1 MACRSV
7 ALLCLLAAASPRPLG
22 AQWLTYATPGAPRT
36 ASGAVD
42 LNAPPPKSA
51 DGHPDLSGIWKAE
64 DNRPC
69 PREGCDDMH
78 IGQEFLNIG
87 WGIKGGLP
95 YQPWAAELARKRTA
109 DLRRDDPQ
117 ALCLP
122 TGVVRMHTTPLYRKI
137 VQAPGLLMILN
148 ERNAEYRQIFTD
160 GRPLPVDPQPA
171 WNGYSS
177 ARWEGDVLVVTTSG
191 FRDGLWLDAAGSPLT
206 DAATIVERFRRVAFG
221 RLEIQLTVDDPKAYT
236 ATWTTTLRQFLAAD
250 TELLDYYCLEN
261 EKDVARY
268 RK

>member
-1 MACRSV
+1 M
-7 ALLCLLAAASPRPLG
+7 LC
-22 AQWLTYATPGAPRT
+22 AQWLTYPSPGAPRT

-42 LNAPPPKSA
+42 LDAPPPRAA

-69 PREGCDDMH
+69 PCDDMH

-87 WGIKGGLP
+87 WGIRGGLP
-95 YQPWAAELARKRTA
+95 YQPWAAELVRKRTA

-122 TGVVRMHTTPLYRKI
+122 TGLVRMHTTPLYRKML
-137 VQAPGLLMILN
+137 QAPGLLMILN

-221 RLEIQLTVDDPKAYT
+221 RLDIQLTVDDPKAYT
-236 ATWTTTLRQFLAAD
+236 ASWTTTLRQFLAAD